1 MSTCHDLGMQVEIK
15 EGQQKIVLAGNP
27 NAGKSVVFNAL
38 TGLYVDV
45 SNYPG
50 TTLDI
55 SSAKFGD
62 DVLIDTPGV
71 YGVSSFNDEERVA
84 RDVIMQADVIINVVG
99 ALNLERDLFLTQQM
113 IDMGKKVVVALNMI
127 DEAKVQGVEI
137 DVPKLREM
145 LGVPVIPT
153 VAIRKEGLDQV
164 VRAISSATTGERLE
178 LVREHQAKYQAAG
191 QAINP
196 AEVLMIL
203 EDDPVIC
210 ERNGV
215 DLPGVRESIYLARRK
230 RVDEIAAL
238 VVKEVKQGVKF
249 SVKLGRAMLNPWT
262 GVPILAVVLWVMYE
276 FIGVIVAQDVVG
288 FTEGTIM
295 GGYYEPFV
303 KGVYEF
309 LVNAVGFSGAV
320 ETIIR
325 QVLVGDYGLLTMTV
339 TYIFGLLL
347 PLVVGFY
354 LFLAVLED
362 SGYLPRIAT
371 LTDRLLSSIGLN
383 GRAIIPV
390 ILGFGCVTMATMT
403 TRLLG
408 SEREKRIAVFL
419 LGLSIPCSAQLGV
432 IAGLLSPLG
441 GKLVLVFVGVI
452 LGVFVIAGT
461 IMDRVLPGESTALL
475 IDLPPIRLPKLNNVL
490 KKTWNKS
497 GAFVVEA
504 TPIFALGALLI
515 TVLQL
520 TGLLEV
526 LQNMLAPLTM
536 GWLKLPREASI
547 AFIMGIVRR
556 DFGAAGLYT
565 MPLTPVQTIIALVTI
580 TLFVPCIASVMMMFK
595 ERGWKEAIAMWLGTW
610 IIAFFVGGI
619 VAHLI

>member
-1 MSTCHDLGMQVEIK
+1 
-15 EGQQKIVLAGNP
+15 
-27 NAGKSVVFNAL
+27 
-38 TGLYVDV
+38 
-45 SNYPG
+45 
-50 TTLDI
+50 
-55 SSAKFGD
+55 
-62 DVLIDTPGV
+62 
-71 YGVSSFNDEERVA
+71 
-84 RDVIMQADVIINVVG
+84 
-99 ALNLERDLFLTQQM
+99 
-113 IDMGKKVVVALNMI
+113 
-127 DEAKVQGVEI
+127 
-137 DVPKLREM
+137 
-145 LGVPVIPT
+145 
-153 VAIRKEGLDQV
+153 
-164 VRAISSATTGERLE
+164 
-178 LVREHQAKYQAAG
+178 
-191 QAINP
+191 
-196 AEVLMIL
+196 
-203 EDDPVIC
+203 
-210 ERNGV
+210 
-215 DLPGVRESIYLARRK
+215 
-230 RVDEIAAL
+230 
-238 VVKEVKQGVKF
+238 
-249 SVKLGRAMLNPWT
+249 
-262 GVPILAVVLWVMYE
+262 
-276 FIGVIVAQDVVG
+276 
-288 FTEGTIM
+288 
-295 GGYYEPFV
+295 
-303 KGVYEF
+303 
-309 LVNAVGFSGAV
+309 
-320 ETIIR
+320 
-325 QVLVGDYGLLTMTV
+325 
-339 TYIFGLLL
+339 
-347 PLVVGFY
+347 